1 VEDYTKKRGIGIE
14 EAERWLSPALNY

>member
-1 VEDYTKKRGIGIE
+1 VEDYIKKRGIGIE